1 MNDKGQFLTFK
12 LKNTLFSF
20 PLEAVTE
27 IIEIPDITSIPL
39 SYDYIMGITN
49 LRGSIIP
56 VVDLSMRIYGE
67 PSQVKE
73 SSRIIIAKLR
83 DSSAGFFVD
92 EVYEVKEVL
101 LSSISS
107 PDKIEGVDKEF
118 LTGIFESNGK
128 LISILSL
135 ENLIETGGKLFSQE
149 GKRDTVG
156 KSESGDSTKSYD
168 EHYKKILS
176 FLIGDNRYAIEIE
189 FVREIVRMPKL
200 TPVPSSSE
208 DVEGVFELRDE
219 VVPAINIA
227 KKLGVEF
234 EVEVKESEED
244 ERKVIIYDR
253 EGIVAGLIVEK
264 IDEVVAPLKR
274 DIVSP
279 PETLDEESKKLIKSI
294 YRKSDKELIFILN
307 EKTIVEESE
316 LEGIEKTTEKTKK
329 MHSAEEE
336 EENIVIFKVGE
347 QEFGFKILD
356 VHEINRISEITPVP
370 RASSFIEG
378 IINLRGDIVPVINMR
393 TRLSLEKKD
402 CDEFSRVIIV
412 NIDGYKTGL
421 IVDRVEEIKSVPLSS
436 FQEVPEFLTQMVE
449 KELIKSIVSLDDGK
463 RIVTLLKI
471 GKLLS
476 KEEKKEIFESVKVQN
491 IPEKEIKFEEK
502 SVSEVEENEQ
512 KENYVK
518 EELIENKVSEEEKN
532 KKDEKEDD
540 NLKKKKKAEKNKK
553 SSTKKNKKSD
563 SSKKNKKTTTRKRK
577 KLKKA
582 E

>member
-20 PLEAVTE
+20 PLEVVTE

-39 SYDYIMGITN
+39 SYDYIMGITS
-49 LRGSIIP
+49 LRGNIIP

-67 PSQVKE
+67 HSQIKE
-73 SSRIIIAKLR
+73 SSRIIIAKLK

-128 LISILSL
+128 LISILSI
-135 ENLIETGGKLFSQE
+135 ENLIETGEEIFSKE
-149 GKRDTVG
+149 GRKDTIGGRVEE
-156 KSESGDSTKSYD
+156 KESSRSYD
-168 EHYKKILS
+168 EYYEKILS

-234 EVEVKESEED
+234 EVDTEESEED
-244 ERKVIIYDR
+244 ERKIIIYER

-279 PETLDEESKKLIKSI
+279 PETLDEESRELIKSI
-294 YRKSDKELIFILN
+294 YRKNDKELIFILN

-316 LEGIEKTTEKTKK
+316 LEGIERTKEKSEEI
-329 MHSAEEE
+329 HGVEEE

-347 QEFGFKILD
+347 QEYGFKILD
-356 VHEINRISEITPVP
+356 VQEINRISKITPVP
-370 RASSFIEG
+370 NASSFIEG
-378 IINLRGDIVPVINMR
+378 IINLRGDIVPVVNMR
-393 TRLSLEKKD
+393 TRLSLEKREY
-402 CDEFSRVIIV
+402 DEFNRVIIV

-421 IVDRVEEIKSVPLSS
+421 IVDRVEEIKAVPLSS
-436 FQEVPEFLTQMVE
+436 FQEVPDFLNQMVE
-449 KELIKSIVSLDDGK
+449 KELMESIVSLDDGR
-463 RIVTLLKI
+463 RIVTMLKVGEI
-471 GKLLS
+471 LT
-476 KEEKKEIFESVKVQN
+476 KEEKREIAKTFGKSKKTKKVNVESFK
-491 IPEKEIKFEEK
+491 
-502 SVSEVEENEQ
+502 SEVED
-512 KENYVK
+512 VD
-518 EELIENKVSEEEKN
+518 
-532 KKDEKEDD
+532 DEKEDKEIEKSSENGKELEKEQKKEKIED
-540 NLKKKKKAEKNKK
+540 NEEKEKRSSSKRAKK
-553 SSTKKNKKSD
+553 SETPKKEKKSTKK
-563 SSKKNKKTTTRKRK
+563 RRK